1 MPHLIGDGMG
11 IGCRST
17 ADPQSEHK
25 SKVFKDD
32 EITNT
37 ATEGAL
43 PPVLK
48 KKNCLSCDS
57 VRDPIT
63 QEILLLIQK

>member
-48 KKNCLSCDS
+48 KEM
-57 VRDPIT
+57 PI
-63 QEILLLIQK
+63 L